1 MQQGG
6 AAMTAVAASARGP
19 ALGFT
24 LVLGMIMAVG
34 PLTIDLYL
42 PAFPSIAR
50 DLAATEGQVQY
61 TLAIYLF
68 GMALGQA
75 IYGPLTDKYGRRA
88 PLIGGLA
95 LYIVGAILCALA
107 PSIGLLI
114 AGRLVQAL
122 GGAAGAV
129 VVSAVVRDR
138 YEGRAAA
145 SLFST
150 LMLVMGVAPAIAPTL
165 GTWILGLLNWRA
177 MFVVLAAYGLLALL
191 LTVLRLPET
200 HPAAA
205 RAGMRLRDSLGVY
218 AGLLRQRQFIAY
230 ALAGGFSFGAM
241 FAYITG
247 SPFLFLQELHTAPGL
262 YALLFGVNAAGLV
275 AASQVN
281 RALLRRFEPGQI
293 ARWAGRAVLL
303 VGGLL
308 LAATLLGA
316 LSTPLVAA
324 LFFALLASSG
334 LLFPNNAAL
343 ALSSVTERVGSASAL
358 NGTLQSALGA
368 LSGSAVGALGG
379 GSLAI
384 MAVMVACGL
393 GILICHE
400 AARRT
405 WK

>member
-1 MQQGG
+1 
-6 AAMTAVAASARGP
+6 MTVAVAASRAP
-19 ALGFT
+19 TLGFT

-61 TLAIYLF
+61 TLAVYLF

-75 IYGPLTDKYGRRA
+75 LYGPVTDKYGRRA
-88 PLIGGLA
+88 PLLGGLL
-95 LYIVGAILCALA
+95 LYVLGAVLCALA

-177 MFVVLAAYGLLALL
+177 MFVVLAAYGVLALL
-191 LTVLRLPET
+191 LTALRLPET
-200 HPAAA
+200 HPAPA
-205 RAGMRLRDSLGVY
+205 RVGMRLRDSLGVY

-303 VGGLL
+303 IGLSL
-308 LAATLLGA
+308 LAGA
-316 LSTPLVAA
+316 ALHFLSVPLVAA
-324 LFFALLASSG
+324 LFFALLCSSG

-358 NGTLQSALGA
+358 SGTLQSALGA
-368 LSGSAVGALGG
+368 LSGTLVGALGG

-384 MAVMVACGL
+384 MGVIAGYGL
-393 GILICHE
+393 GILVCHQV
-400 AARRT
+400 ARRP
-405 WK
+405 